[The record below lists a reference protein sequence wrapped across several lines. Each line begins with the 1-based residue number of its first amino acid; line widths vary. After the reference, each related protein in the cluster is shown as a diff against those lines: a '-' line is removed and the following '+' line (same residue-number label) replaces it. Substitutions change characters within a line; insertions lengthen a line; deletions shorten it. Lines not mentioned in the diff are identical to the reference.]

1 MASLKQTIWN
11 ARRNASVGAARW
23 LLAAGAGAVLFAT
36 APLAAN
42 AGPPA
47 ADAPSVAVSY
57 GDLNL
62 QTEHGARTLLQRI
75 RLAAQEVCPQVPD
88 NRDLSRIEARILC
101 MHRAVARAVQQVG
114 SPRLAAVLSA
124 RAPHG

>member
-1 MASLKQTIWN
+1 MASLKQTIRN

-23 LLAAGAGAVLFAT
+23 LLAAGAGAVLFAA

-42 AGPPA
+42 AGPA
-47 ADAPSVAVSY
+47 TDAPSVAVSY
-57 GDLNL
+57 GDLDL

-75 RLAAQEVCPQVPD
+75 RLAAQEVCPQVRD
-88 NRDLSRIEARILC
+88 NRDLSRVEARILC
-101 MHRAVARAVQQVG
+101 LHQAVARAVQQVG